1 MGDQMRYDIE
11 AVCTVSQR
19 DFLLLAAWEQSSG
32 VGVSARA
39 PLPLSVISD
48 MDAFVPSQKG
58 GQL

>member
-11 AVCTVSQR
+11 GVCTVSQR

-39 PLPLSVISD
+39 LVACYI
-48 MDAFVPSQKG
+48 PSQKG
-58 GQL
+58 S